1 MMKYLEVGK
10 IVTTHGIRGE
20 VKIQVIT
27 DNLSRFEKGSIL
39 YIGEEKEQI
48 IVDNYRVQ
56 KNMVLLSFNGITNIN
71 DVLKYVNQMLYVDI
85 DEVRDEDEIYYDDL
99 IDCIVLVDEQVIGVV
114 TDVIEVP
121 QGEILQIKKQNGKNV
136 LVPFVDE
143 FIVEVDIKN
152 KKIIIDPIEGLI
164 WE

>member
-1 MMKYLEVGK
+1 MKKRLNIDEMNTEFSG
-10 IVTTHGIRGE
+10 
-20 VKIQVIT
+20 
-27 DNLSRFEKGSIL
+27 NLATQFK
-39 YIGEEKEQI
+39 
-48 IVDNYRVQ
+48 
-56 KNMVLLSFNGITNIN
+56 NIN
-71 DVLKYVNQMLYVDI
+71 DVLKYVNQMIYVDI

-99 IDCIVLVDEQVIGVV
+99 IDCIVFVEEQVIGVV

>member
-20 VKIQVIT
+20 VKIKVIT

-39 YIGEEKEQI
+39 YIGEAKEQI

-143 FIVEVDIKN
+143 FIVSVDIEN
-152 KKIIIDPIEGLI
+152 KKIVIDPIEGLI
-164 WE
+164 

>member
-27 DNLSRFEKGSIL
+27 DNLRRFEKGSIL

-56 KNMVLLSFNGITNIN
+56 KNMVLLSFNGIKLYIN
-71 DVLKYVNQMLYVDI
+71 
-85 DEVRDEDEIYYDDL
+85 
-99 IDCIVLVDEQVIGVV
+99 
-114 TDVIEVP
+114 T
-121 QGEILQIKKQNGKNV
+121 
-136 LVPFVDE
+136 
-143 FIVEVDIKN
+143 
-152 KKIIIDPIEGLI
+152 
-164 WE
+164 

>member
-71 DVLKYVNQMLYVDI
+71 DVLKYINKMIYVDI

-164 WE
+164 

>member
-71 DVLKYVNQMLYVDI
+71 DVLKYINKMIYVDI

-99 IDCIVLVDEQVIGVV
+99 IDCIVFVEEQVIGVV
-114 TDVIEVP
+114 SDVIEVP

-164 WE
+164 